1 MRPKAVVEAL
11 EITAFFFTESLPA
24 LEQKYQ
30 VY

>member
-1 MRPKAVVEAL
+1 MRTKAVVEAL
-11 EITAFFFTESLPA
+11 EITAFFTESLPA